1 MGHDVWIG
9 ANVIVLDG
17 IQIGNGAVIAAGAIV
32 TRNVEPYEI
41 VGGVPAKT
49 IKKRF
54 DDETINK
61 LLESKWWLMSPNEL
75 KSKNFSLTNLK
86 VSRE

>member
-1 MGHDVWIG
+1 
-9 ANVIVLDG
+9 
-17 IQIGNGAVIAAGAIV
+17 VIAAGAIV

>member
-1 MGHDVWIG
+1 M
-9 ANVIVLDG
+9 
-17 IQIGNGAVIAAGAIV
+17 IAAGAIV